1 MLVKVLCVLGSI
13 GRRDIMRLRGWRGS
27 GGLSWSL
34 THGKIHA
41 LIVAETICW
50 RVSDI

>member
-1 MLVKVLCVLGSI
+1 MLVKVVCVLRSI
-13 GRRDIMRLRGWRGS
+13 GRWNVMRLRGWRGH